1 MRQTDGK
8 QLPLAPLWPDHQL
21 SEELRVISKILDGTP
36 QISSLVL
43 QDLCDTVSPKQG
55 ASGMSAEQVLR
66 CAVLK
71 QIMQCSYQ
79 QLAFH
84 LVDSFSFRRF
94 CRLLYGA
101 APARSTLQENIS
113 RIRSSTWQTINQQLV
128 AWAHQQG
135 LEKGRKVRID
145 ATVVETDIHYP
156 LDSRLLYDS
165 VRVVTR
171 ILEHIAEQEKI
182 YFHNHCRRAKKRCTN
197 IRNSR
202 GRKRKHCYA
211 DLIRVTRKTRS
222 YVEQVLSDSKR
233 TRDPIAQAWVDQL
246 KPWAGVMDQVI
257 EQSYRRVILEEAVP
271 VDEKMVSIFE
281 QHSDIIRKG
290 GRETLFGH
298 KIFLTCGKSS
308 LMLDCVVT
316 RGNPAD
322 QSLACRMLRRQQK
335 LFDRYPRQASF
346 DGGFASSDNLKWAKK
361 QGVQDVV
368 FAKKAGLKI
377 ENMARSSWVY
387 KQLRRFRAGIE
398 GCISTLKRVF
408 GLGRCTWRG
417 WDHFQQYVQLS
428 VASYN
433 LIVLAR
439 LLLR

>member
-1 MRQTDGK
+1 
-8 QLPLAPLWPDHQL
+8 
-21 SEELRVISKILDGTP
+21 
-36 QISSLVL
+36 
-43 QDLCDTVSPKQG
+43 
-55 ASGMSAEQVLR
+55 
-66 CAVLK
+66 
-71 QIMQCSYQ
+71 MQCSYE

-84 LVDSFSFRRF
+84 LVDSLSFRRF
-94 CRLLYGA
+94 CRLPYGA
-101 APARSTLQENIS
+101 APARSTLQENIC
-113 RIRSSTWQTINQQLV
+113 RIRASTWQAINQQLV
-128 AWAHQQG
+128 SWAQKKG

-145 ATVVETDIHYP
+145 ATVVESDIHYP
-156 LDSRLLYDS
+156 LDSQLLYDS
-165 VRVVTR
+165 VRVTTR
-171 ILEHIAEQEKI
+171 VLERIAEREKI
-182 YFHNHCRRAKKRCTN
+182 HFHNHCRRAKRRCTN

-202 GRKRKHCYA
+202 GQKRKKSYA
-211 DLIRVTRKTRS
+211 DLIRVTRQTRS
-222 YVEQVLSDSKR
+222 YIERVISQSQPK
-233 TRDPIAQAWVDQL
+233 RDPITQAWVDQL
-246 KPWAGVMDQVI
+246 QHWAPLVDQVI
-257 EQSYRRVILEEAVP
+257 EQSYRRVILGEAVP
-271 VDEKMVSIFE
+271 VDEKIVSIFE
-281 QHSDIIRKG
+281 EHTDILRKG
-290 GRETLFGH
+290 GRDTLFGH

-308 LMLDCVVT
+308 LMLDCLLT

-346 DGGFASSDNLKWAKK
+346 DGGFATPDNLNWAKK

-387 KQLRRFRAGIE
+387 RQLRRFRAGIE

-408 GLGRCTWRG
+408 GLRRCSWKG

-428 VASYN
+428 VVSYN